1 MTCSVVEAV
10 EELSETPR
18 TSWYK
23 QSNENFWSKKVIL
36 NWSQLSNLCNMEV
49 NLAGIVDLTD
59 SFHSN
64 EELGSES
71 LKFENI

>member
-1 MTCSVVEAV
+1 MTCYVVEAV
-10 EELSETPR
+10 EELSETPL

-23 QSNENFWSKKVIL
+23 QSNENFWPEQVIL
-36 NWSQLSNLCNMEV
+36 HWSQLSNLCSIEV
-49 NLAGIVDLTD
+49 HLAGIVDLTD
-59 SFHSN
+59 SFHSK